1 MKHFEKFCEIYCDQ
15 KYILKK
21 DVYDPQIY
29 ESSSENSFYN
39 YILKQK
45 LIEKIY
51 KSFKNFDE
59 IPYQISKV
67 FYDKTTQKKNYS
79 NNIEINSIQK
89 KIKRNSKLRII
100 LEILLKNDQS
110 NNLSYLNEYSQI
122 DLLNNVNQ
130 FQDKETKFFMST
142 QNKVSRTRKEVI
154 NYIKNHDIF
163 NGIFLILIWGGH
175 KTNSIADILI
185 HLYDKKNIDELRS
198 SLCDASKSLGDVYE
212 SLSKIDGIG
221 PAYFTKILYFY
232 THAYKKNWKTQSYI
246 MDQFTSKSMNLIR
259 KSEISKV
266 INLSNDEFE
275 FDKIKDK
282 SPSTLDQKTSFSKYD
297 NFNNDIIR
305 ITNFF
310 KEKGNNNLNE
320 EIIETMLFGEDKNKN
335 KTYNTSPF
343 KLWRTYVN
351 ENYN

>member
-1 MKHFEKFCEIYCDQ
+1 MKHFEKFCEIYCDK

-21 DVYDPQIY
+21 DVYEPQIY

-67 FYDKTTQKKNYS
+67 FYDKTKQKENYS
-79 NNIEINSIQK
+79 ENIEINNIQK
-89 KIKRNSKLRII
+89 IIERNSKLRII
-100 LEILLKNDQS
+100 LEILLKNDPENS
-110 NNLSYLNEYSQI
+110 ISYLNEYSQI
-122 DLLNNVNQ
+122 DLLNNINK

-142 QNKVSRTRKEVI
+142 QKKVSRTRKEVI
-154 NYIKNHDIF
+154 NYIKNYDIF

-175 KTNSIADILI
+175 KTKSIADVLI
-185 HLYDKKNIDELRS
+185 YLHDKINIDELRS
-198 SLCDASKSLGDVYE
+198 LLCDASKSLGDVYQ
-212 SLSKIDGIG
+212 SLSKINGIG

-232 THAYKKNWKTQSYI
+232 THAYKKNWETQSYI

-259 KSEISKV
+259 KSEISRV

-282 SPSTLDQKTSFSKYD
+282 SPSTLNQKTSFSKYD